1 MNALW
6 LLVIGVLM
14 YLAGWFF
21 YSKFVASKILK
32 LNDEFKTP
40 AHEFKDNI
48 DYVPT
53 NKFVLWGHHF
63 TTVAGAAPIVGP
75 AIAVQWGWL
84 PAFLWVVFGTVF
96 FAGIHDM
103 SALWASVRNQ
113 GKSIGTICQR
123 YIGSKVGQLFMIV
136 IFLVLLMVNA
146 AFGVIIAQESVRYP
160 TTIIPAWGAIAIALV
175 MGQAIYKFKMNLAL
189 VTVIAVTA
197 LYALV
202 PLGVAVPVS
211 LPESFMGLDSFR
223 QWIVI
228 LFIYC
233 GIASILPVWMLLQP
247 RDYVNGI
254 QLFVGLALLYV
265 SVVIVSPTVVAP
277 SLIPAIKEPGGWSI
291 IVPILFVTVACGAIS
306 GFHGIVSSGTTSK
319 QVDKE
324 SDVRFV
330 GYLGAVGEGSL
341 SLATIIACVAGVGLL
356 ASGGDLNPSSW
367 ASLYKGGA
375 VNFANGGGAIMSEG
389 IGLPFGVS
397 QTLLSLMLILF
408 AATTMDSGIRLQ
420 RYIIQEWGEI
430 YKIPAL
436 RGKEIAT
443 IVAVALSFFLA
454 INGVGAG
461 GKNEVAIWPLF
472 GATNQLLASLTLLTV
487 SVILIKSKRLG
498 GSLVTLIPMSF
509 VLTMSFWAAL
519 VKLGDYFKAQ
529 NWLLFGI
536 NIVVIAV
543 TVMVVLSALSTIA
556 QILREQKNEA
566 HS

>member
-175 MGQAIYKFKMNLAL
+175 M
-189 VTVIAVTA
+189 
-197 LYALV
+197 
-202 PLGVAVPVS
+202 
-211 LPESFMGLDSFR
+211 
-223 QWIVI
+223 
-228 LFIYC
+228 
-233 GIASILPVWMLLQP
+233 
-247 RDYVNGI
+247 
-254 QLFVGLALLYV
+254 
-265 SVVIVSPTVVAP
+265 
-277 SLIPAIKEPGGWSI
+277 
-291 IVPILFVTVACGAIS
+291 
-306 GFHGIVSSGTTSK
+306 
-319 QVDKE
+319 
-324 SDVRFV
+324 
-330 GYLGAVGEGSL
+330 
-341 SLATIIACVAGVGLL
+341 
-356 ASGGDLNPSSW
+356 
-367 ASLYKGGA
+367 
-375 VNFANGGGAIMSEG
+375 
-389 IGLPFGVS
+389 
-397 QTLLSLMLILF
+397 
-408 AATTMDSGIRLQ
+408 
-420 RYIIQEWGEI
+420 
-430 YKIPAL
+430 
-436 RGKEIAT
+436 
-443 IVAVALSFFLA
+443 
-454 INGVGAG
+454 
-461 GKNEVAIWPLF
+461 
-472 GATNQLLASLTLLTV
+472 
-487 SVILIKSKRLG
+487 
-498 GSLVTLIPMSF
+498 
-509 VLTMSFWAAL
+509 
-519 VKLGDYFKAQ
+519 
-529 NWLLFGI
+529 
-536 NIVVIAV
+536 
-543 TVMVVLSALSTIA
+543 
-556 QILREQKNEA
+556 
-566 HS
+566 